1 MSDQQSTRDEIEDEV
16 SSSKSNKERSIV
28 WSWFERFGPPGN
40 QKASCTV
47 CRKTYCANPNS
58 GTSNMNRHI
67 PKCFIVDENGPLKK
81 RVPLDQ
87 EMYKENLAISIIK
100 HNYPFSY
107 VGHEARR
114 DVHTFLHRDAKPI
127 TRNTAKATVIN
138 IYEREKMILKG
149 QLEKLSGRI
158 CLTSDLWTSITT
170 DGYMAL
176 TAHFVDE
183 NWVLRKKVLNF
194 RFIPPPHSGLL
205 LAGYL
210 ISFLADRGIEKKIF
224 TITLDNAKYNDGLVD
239 SLKGHLRLN
248 EALVCDGDFTH
259 IRYGAHIMNLIVQ
272 AGLKAIE
279 GAIKKVRDSVK
290 YVRGSG
296 ARKFKFAETIQQLNL
311 QCGRQI
317 YQDVP
322 TRWNSTYLMLDC
334 AIAYMSAYDALE
346 LVDLWKNGKG
356 SK

>member
-28 WSWFERFGPPGN
+28 WSCFERFGPPGN
-40 QKASCTV
+40 QKASCII
-47 CRKTYCANPNS
+47 CGKTYCANPNS
-58 GTSNMNRHI
+58 GTSNMKRHI
-67 PKCFIVDENGPLKK
+67 PKCFIVDENGPPKK
-81 RVPLDQ
+81 SVPLDQ
-87 EMYKENLAISIIK
+87 EMYKEKLAISIIK
-100 HNYPFSY
+100 HNHPFSY
-107 VGHEARR
+107 VEHEATR

-127 TRNTAKATVIN
+127 TRNTAKATVIK

-149 QLEKLSGRI
+149 QLKKLSGRI
-158 CLTSDLWTSITT
+158 CLTSVLWTSITT
-170 DGYMAL
+170 VGYMAL

-194 RFIPPPHSGLL
+194 RFIPPPHS
-205 LAGYL
+205 
-210 ISFLADRGIEKKIF
+210 
-224 TITLDNAKYNDGLVD
+224 D

-259 IRYGAHIMNLIVQ
+259 IRCGVHI
-272 AGLKAIE
+272 IE
-279 GAIKKVRDSVK
+279 GAIEKVHDSVK

-296 ARKFKFAETIQQLNL
+296 ARKFKFVETIQQLNL

-334 AIAYMSAYDALE
+334 AIAYRSAYDALE
-346 LVDLWKNGKG
+346 LVDPYYLTCPSMEEWERIKVITKFLKPFYEITTLFSG
-356 SK
+356 SFYPTSNLYFHQV